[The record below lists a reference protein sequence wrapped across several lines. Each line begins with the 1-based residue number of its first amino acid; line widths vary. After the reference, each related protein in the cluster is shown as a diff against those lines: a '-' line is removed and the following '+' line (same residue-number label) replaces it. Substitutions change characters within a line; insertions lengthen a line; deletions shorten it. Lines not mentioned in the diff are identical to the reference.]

1 MDPVQV
7 FVLAVLQG
15 LVEFLPVSSSG
26 HLILVPA
33 LLGWPDQGL
42 GFDIAVHVGTLAAV
56 GIYFRRELV
65 DLGRALFQ
73 PDSRDGKLA
82 WSIIVATVPL
92 VLAGL
97 LFGDY
102 VARALRSPAVIA
114 AATAGFGVVLWLADR
129 YGRNERDEY
138 DLGWVQVLLIGVS
151 QALAL
156 VPGTSRSGI
165 TMTMGLALGLSRVAA
180 ARFSFLLAVP
190 AIAAAGSL
198 QGVEFVSAP
207 SPVAWGALAVAA
219 AIAGVTAFL
228 VIATFL
234 RLIERLGMLVFALYR
249 VFLAAVIVYALLSL
263 GDRSVLTGRVRLGR
277 ARTGVG
283 VRRYVPTVGH
293 RSDDADGRGSQ
304 SDLLHDL

>member
-15 LVEFLPVSSSG
+15 LVEFLPISSSG
-26 HLILVPA
+26 HLIVVPA

-56 GIYFRRELV
+56 VIYFRREIV
-65 DLGRALFQ
+65 DLALALFHS
-73 PDSRDGKLA
+73 DRREFRLA
-82 WSIIVATVPL
+82 WSLIVATVPL

-102 VARALRSPAVIA
+102 VSRALRSPAVIA
-114 AATAGFGVVLWLADR
+114 GTTAGFGVVLWLADR
-129 YGRNERDEY
+129 YGRHGRDEH
-138 DLGWVQVLLIGVS
+138 DLSWVQALLIGLG

-165 TMTMGLALGLSRVAA
+165 TMTMGLALGLSRTAA

-190 AIAAAGSL
+190 AIAAAGSWEV
-198 QGVEFVSAP
+198 VEFASVP
-207 SPVAWGALAVAA
+207 MPVPWATLAVAA

-234 RLIERLGMLVFALYR
+234 RLIERMGMLVFAVYR
-249 VFLAAVIVYALLSL
+249 VLLAGVIAYALL
-263 GDRSVLTGRVRLGR
+263 
-277 ARTGVG
+277 
-283 VRRYVPTVGH
+283 
-293 RSDDADGRGSQ
+293 
-304 SDLLHDL
+304 

>member
-1 MDPVQV
+1 M

-129 YGRNERDEY
+129 YGRNERDEH
-138 DLGWVQVLLIGVS
+138 DLGWAQVLLIGVS

-156 VPGTSRSGI
+156 VPGTSRSGRPTPRI
-165 TMTMGLALGLSRVAA
+165 HQPQRRRAPETRVSSALRW
-180 ARFSFLLAVP
+180 
-190 AIAAAGSL
+190 I
-198 QGVEFVSAP
+198 GV
-207 SPVAWGALAVAA
+207 
-219 AIAGVTAFL
+219 
-228 VIATFL
+228 
-234 RLIERLGMLVFALYR
+234 
-249 VFLAAVIVYALLSL
+249 
-263 GDRSVLTGRVRLGR
+263 RSTSYLPLGR
-277 ARTGVG
+277 
-283 VRRYVPTVGH
+283 PH
-293 RSDDADGRGSQ
+293 RKATAAYCPCS
-304 SDLLHDL
+304 